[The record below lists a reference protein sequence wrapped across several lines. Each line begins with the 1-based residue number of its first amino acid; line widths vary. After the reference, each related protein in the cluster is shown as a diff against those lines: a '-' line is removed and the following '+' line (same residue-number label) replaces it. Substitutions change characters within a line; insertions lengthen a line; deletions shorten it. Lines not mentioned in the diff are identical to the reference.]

1 MMLAEII
8 NTCTN
13 DKVAEAAVASISVEF
28 FRGVRR
34 VADARDMSVGQYT
47 AGIVRRFH
55 WRACE
60 DEHRALVRAMDG
72 SQAPILTG
80 LRHILVTMM
89 EKETRPSRAGRS
101 SPSRARHPMEAA
113 A

>member
-28 FRGVRR
+28 LDGVRR
-34 VADARDMSVGQYT
+34 VADERNMSVGEYT
-47 AGIVRRFH
+47 AGVVRRFN

-72 SQAPILTG
+72 SQAPILAG
-80 LRHILVTMM
+80 LRHILETML
-89 EKETRPSRAGRS
+89 EKGIDAPRECRRAS
-101 SPSRARHPMEAA
+101 SRARHPMEATA
-113 A
+113 